1 MRCKAAV
8 KGVGLKGSFR
18 EIYVYI
24 YIYLKEQIKRKGVRE
39 VVTNYTN
46 KKGLRPYLSF
56 LPTMPD
62 DV

>member
-1 MRCKAAV
+1 M
-8 KGVGLKGSFR
+8 
-18 EIYVYI
+18 YI